1 MPFPFNQLPTELRLE
16 IWSFAVQA
24 DAQRRRFVEQNL
36 QVFPT
41 LDLVA
46 SPFFSVNTESREIVQ
61 TFYPIRLEVY
71 RRYEPGSQEAAAA
84 AAGRPPDR
92 RGFVYLSPELDD
104 MVSVYRRATLY
115 DSELTLVRSERSK
128 MTAML
133 HSTGPMSEE
142 TRRLFRRRPDRWC
155 LTRYAS
161 LRLGVQDW
169 TEVHEWMLAFDEE
182 EYRGALR
189 LLRSM
194 RINTLGFG
202 QVIVRACVRARL
214 YYMILPTAPRDGVIL
229 ADASADAIFT
239 LAQASSADLF
249 ISYYPILH
257 ANKYLF
263 GNGLAITVVMVIAL
277 PSHRVDLVLMGSAV
291 TGRNRRHVKNRGR
304 YYLWIAGTLLS
315 QMPGRI
321 PTNPGQAGINTVAL
335 RTLHQNTD
343 DDDDE

>member
-16 IWSFAVQA
+16 IWTFAVQA
-24 DAQRRRFVEQNL
+24 DARPRRFVEQNS

-46 SPFFSVNTESREIVQ
+46 SPFFSVNTESREIVR
-61 TFYPIRLEVY
+61 TFYPVRLEVY
-71 RRYEPGSQEAAAA
+71 RRYEPQCEEEAASSGTLRAL
-84 AAGRPPDR
+84 DH

-115 DSELTLVRSERSK
+115 DSELTLERSERSK

-133 HSTGPMSEE
+133 HRTGPMSEE

-194 RINTLGFG
+194 RINTLGFW
-202 QVIVRACVRARL
+202 QVI
-214 YYMILPTAPRDGVIL
+214 G
-229 ADASADAIFT
+229 
-239 LAQASSADLF
+239 
-249 ISYYPILH
+249 
-257 ANKYLF
+257 
-263 GNGLAITVVMVIAL
+263 
-277 PSHRVDLVLMGSAV
+277 
-291 TGRNRRHVKNRGR
+291 
-304 YYLWIAGTLLS
+304 W
-315 QMPGRI
+315 
-321 PTNPGQAGINTVAL
+321 
-335 RTLHQNTD
+335 
-343 DDDDE
+343 E

>member
-24 DAQRRRFVEQNL
+24 EARQRRFIEQNF

-46 SPFFSVNTESREIVQ
+46 SPFFSVNAESREIVRS
-61 TFYPIRLEVY
+61 FYPVRLEVY
-71 RRYEPGSQEAAAA
+71 RRYEPQSEEAAAVA
-84 AAGRPPDR
+84 ATVASRPADR
-92 RGFVYLSPELDD
+92 RGFVYLNPKLDD

-115 DSELTLVRSERSK
+115 DSELTLERSERSK

-133 HSTGPMSEE
+133 HCTGLMSEE

-169 TEVHEWMLAFDEE
+169 TEVHEWMLAFDDE

-194 RINTLGFG
+194 RINTLGFW
-202 QVIVRACVRARL
+202 QVI
-214 YYMILPTAPRDGVIL
+214 G
-229 ADASADAIFT
+229 
-239 LAQASSADLF
+239 
-249 ISYYPILH
+249 
-257 ANKYLF
+257 
-263 GNGLAITVVMVIAL
+263 
-277 PSHRVDLVLMGSAV
+277 
-291 TGRNRRHVKNRGR
+291 
-304 YYLWIAGTLLS
+304 W
-315 QMPGRI
+315 
-321 PTNPGQAGINTVAL
+321 
-335 RTLHQNTD
+335 
-343 DDDDE
+343 E

>member
-202 QVIVRACVRARL
+202 QVI
-214 YYMILPTAPRDGVIL
+214 G
-229 ADASADAIFT
+229 
-239 LAQASSADLF
+239 
-249 ISYYPILH
+249 
-257 ANKYLF
+257 
-263 GNGLAITVVMVIAL
+263 
-277 PSHRVDLVLMGSAV
+277 
-291 TGRNRRHVKNRGR
+291 
-304 YYLWIAGTLLS
+304 W
-315 QMPGRI
+315 
-321 PTNPGQAGINTVAL
+321 
-335 RTLHQNTD
+335 
-343 DDDDE
+343 E